1 MPEPPEVAAAIRSR
15 DPRALDHVVR
25 GCLPSLLRAA
35 RAAGLPPDRA
45 EDAVQAALLI
55 FVQRA
60 AAFDG
65 RVRVCT
71 WIHGIL
77 WRKVREE
84 WRAAGREADHKDVD
98 VDAVV
103 EARFG
108 ADGRWSRPPA
118 GPVEALLRGELR
130 RELEGCLAGLPDRQ
144 RVAFVLREVE
154 GYDTAEICNILE
166 VTANNLGV
174 LLFRARN
181 RLRECLEAR
190 GFRGSRD
197 AALS

>member
-1 MPEPPEVAAAIRSR
+1 MSEHPEVAAAIRSG
-15 DPRALDHVVR
+15 DPRALDQAVR
-25 GCLPSLLRAA
+25 ACLPSLLRAA

-45 EDAVQAALLI
+45 EDAVQAALLV

-60 AAFDG
+60 AEFDG
-65 RVRVCT
+65 RARVCT

-84 WRAAGREADHKDVD
+84 WRAAGREADQEDID
-98 VDAVV
+98 DVV

-108 ADGRWSRPPA
+108 TDGRWSRPPA
-118 GPVEALLRGELR
+118 GPMEALLRGELR
-130 RELEGCLAGLPDRQ
+130 RELEECLGGLPDRQ

-154 GYDTAEICNILE
+154 GYDTAEICKILE

-181 RLRECLEAR
+181 GLRECLEAK
-190 GFRGSRD
+190 GVEGSRD